1 MDGLR
6 RLSRHYVVSK
16 GILKSIF
23 KTHVTVAIFLY
34 YTLTVIITAL
44 KVKTS
49 GYSWM
54 QGGGLLR
61 EEVKKEGRHRFHV
74 LQFGFQISNFEFQS
88 DRDPLGKSG
97 SG

>member
-1 MDGLR
+1 MEGLR
-6 RLSRHYVVSK
+6 RLSRHYVVSQ

-23 KTHVTVAIFLY
+23 KTHVIVAIFLY

-54 QGGGLLR
+54 QGSGLLR
-61 EEVKKEGRHRFHV
+61 EEVKKEGRHRFHIS
-74 LQFGFQISNFEFQS
+74 QFGISDFKF
-88 DRDPLGKSG
+88 
-97 SG
+97 

>member
-1 MDGLR
+1 MEGLG
-6 RLSRHYVVSK
+6 RLSRHYAVSQ
-16 GILKSIF
+16 GMLKSIF

-34 YTLTVIITAL
+34 YTLTFIITVL

-54 QGGGLLR
+54 QGSGLLR
-61 EEVKKEGRHRFHV
+61 DQAKKEGRHRFCIS
-74 LQFGFQISNFEFQS
+74 QFGFQISNFEFQS
-88 DRDPLGKSG
+88 DRDPLDKSG

>member
-1 MDGLR
+1 MEGLG
-6 RLSRHYVVSK
+6 RLSRHYVVSQ

-34 YTLTVIITAL
+34 YTSTVIITAL

-61 EEVKKEGRHRFHV
+61 ER
-74 LQFGFQISNFEFQS
+74 
-88 DRDPLGKSG
+88 
-97 SG
+97 